1 MLLSQG
7 DNIKKFE
14 YVSNDNNK
22 IKLGVFGT
30 TDSLIKWTG
39 QFCSISI
46 KSSELGID
54 MMYKCGTFCV
64 TADSFPH
71 HSFV

>member
-7 DNIKKFE
+7 ENIKKFE

-22 IKLGVFGT
+22 IKPGVFGT

-54 MMYKCGTFCV
+54 MM
-64 TADSFPH
+64 
-71 HSFV
+71 